1 MILDFSLALISLAK
15 YSYQDYWSFNRWIIS
30 WIIIF
35 TVAQCVTYKIK
46 RIVNYRNGYQKSNT
60 ISLVNLLPW
69 PFNIYEYKS
78 HMVVKVFKSL
88 DKWFTSFLVI
98 ISSYW
103 FCTAIASVC
112 VLPAQQR
119 AYCMSLRFV
128 ALVCKASR
136 VRAHTQYSRG
146 EAQVSCCGWRPP
158 LLYRLLYGGFSIP
171 TTGFLLW
178 TYF

>member
-15 YSYQDYWSFNRWIIS
+15 YSYQDYWSFNRLIIS
-30 WIIIF
+30 WIITF

-46 RIVNYRNGYQKSNT
+46 RIVNDRNGYQKSNT
-60 ISLVNLLPW
+60 ISLVNFLPW
-69 PFNIYEYKS
+69 PFNIYECKS
-78 HMVVKVFKSL
+78 PTVVKIFNLL

-103 FCTAIASVC
+103 FCTAIANVC
-112 VLPAQQR
+112 VLPAL
-119 AYCMSLRFV
+119 YVHRFV
-128 ALVCKASR
+128 ALVCKTSR

-146 EAQVSCCGWRPP
+146 KAQVSWCGWRPP

-178 TYF
+178 MYF